1 MLRLISKITIEQMTD
16 WQPTAEVTIERNEKY
31 VFNFVNEL
39 EIVSKWNAQT
49 DTCKFTFPRN
59 MYFEDEKTGTKVN
72 FTGRNI
78 IFGDTPP
85 IIQRGDKITVELGY
99 TWFDGIKDVNELN
112 KEFEGFVVRVFTD
125 TPVRVECE
133 DKMFLLKQL
142 TPKPKIYLNK
152 DYNIETMIKEMVSA
166 TKTKNKKH
174 QSEIDKLKVRVS
186 IKTQI
191 GDFYSENETISQVL
205 ARLRKDTHTNSYIRG
220 NELRCSAIVYYPEDQ
235 KDIYLGRPRNRVWN
249 FDFNKNIIDND
260 LEYKLKEDINLHI
273 KAISINK
280 VELNTT
286 TKKGKPKKVEKRL
299 SVIVPDNNYLS
310 GSETITRHF
319 YDIQTVDELR
329 KLATLQLNRIWL
341 TGLKGSFETF
351 GLPSV
356 RHGDIAKMQSLRLKE
371 QNGIY
376 LIKSVTK
383 TFGINGY
390 RQNIELDTKLTS
402 ITDVS
407 YNAGII

>member
-16 WQPTAEVTIERNEKY
+16 WQPTSEVTIERDEKY
-31 VFNFVNEL
+31 VFNFVNSL
-39 EIVSKWNAQT
+39 EIVSQWNAQT
-49 DTCKFTFPRN
+49 DTCNFTFPRN
-59 MYFEDEKTGTKVN
+59 MYFKDEKTGTKVN

-85 IIQRGDKITVELGY
+85 IIQRGDKVTVELGY
-99 TWFDGIKDVNELN
+99 IWFDGTKDIYELN
-112 KEFEGFVVRVFTD
+112 KEFEGYVVRVFTD

-133 DKMFLLKQL
+133 DSMFLLKQL

-152 DYNIETMIKEMVSA
+152 DYNIETMIKEMVST

-174 QSEIDKLKVRVS
+174 QAEIDKLKVRVS

-205 ARLRKDTHTNSYIRG
+205 SRLRKDTHTNSYFRG

-235 KDIYLGRPRNRVWN
+235 KDVFLGRSRNRVWN

-299 SVIVPDNNYLS
+299 ECIVPDNNYLS

-356 RHGDIAKMQSLRLKE
+356 RHGDIAQMQSLRLKE

-402 ITDVS
+402 IEDVS